1 MLMGHVP
8 AGAAGLAGLSA
19 RATLPLL
26 AAHPAIV
33 RPALLGA
40 LRLALVHVAAVLLVL
55 GPALLALTALL
66 GLLTAALLDA
76 LLLLLPDLVLL
87 VAPLVLLVALVPLLG
102 LPVLLLGAPGR
113 LRIGVRLGRPLSAL
127 PFLFLGLAAPVAGS
141 VVFGHGWML

>member
-1 MLMGHVP
+1 MLMRHVL

-19 RATLPLL
+19 RAALPLL
-26 AAHPAIV
+26 AAHPAVV
-33 RPALLGA
+33 RPALLGV
-40 LRLALVHVAAVLLVL
+40 LGLPLVHVAAVLRVLVA
-55 GPALLALTALL
+55 ALLPL
-66 GLLTAALLDA
+66 AALLDA

-127 PFLFLGLAAPVAGS
+127 SFLFLGLAAPVAGS